1 MIAVISSNES
11 FLKHISKLDRE
22 FTVFRDDLVLSD
34 ECKLLIVEDEEFAK
48 RVNFLKVNT
57 LVLSVKPDF
66 QEAMG
71 LLQKGAKGYG
81 NTYMSLVH
89 LNQAIDTIKN
99 ETIWL
104 LPAIMNKLISHGSA
118 LGKTKKS
125 IHLDSLSEREKD
137 VALEIQ
143 EGKSNK
149 EIATSLEITERTVKA
164 HLSHIFEKLNVHDR
178 LALAMLLRG

>member
-1 MIAVISSNES
+1 MIAIISSNDS
-11 FLKHISKLDRE
+11 FLEHISKLDRE
-22 FTVFRDDLVLSD
+22 YTLLDDNSELTAKY
-34 ECKLLIVEDEEFAK
+34 ELLIVEDKNFATK
-48 RVNFLKVNT
+48 ENFSKINT
-57 LVLSVKPDF
+57 LVMSEKPKF

-71 LLQKGAKGYG
+71 FLQEGAKGYG

-89 LNQAIDTIKN
+89 LTQAIDTIKN

-104 LPAIMNKLISHGSA
+104 LPNIMNSLISHGSQ
-118 LGKTKKS
+118 LSTKKS
-125 IHLDSLSEREKD
+125 IHLEALSEREKD

-164 HLSHIFEKLNVHDR
+164 HLSNIFEKLDVHDR
-178 LALAMLLRG
+178 LALAMLLRD